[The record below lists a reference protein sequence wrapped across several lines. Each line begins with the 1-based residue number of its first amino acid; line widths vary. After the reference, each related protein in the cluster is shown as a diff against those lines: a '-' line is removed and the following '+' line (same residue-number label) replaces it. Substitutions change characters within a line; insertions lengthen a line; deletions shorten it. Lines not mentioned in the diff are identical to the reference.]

1 MGGPWGAVLG
11 GVTGLIAALPNLTN
25 AINDVKN
32 AELLAIKA
40 TEKRVETYK
49 KEAL

>member
-1 MGGPWGAVLG
+1 LGAVLG

-25 AINDVKN
+25 AINDLKN
-32 AELLAIKA
+32 KELLEIKA
-40 TEKRVETYK
+40 SEKRIETYK